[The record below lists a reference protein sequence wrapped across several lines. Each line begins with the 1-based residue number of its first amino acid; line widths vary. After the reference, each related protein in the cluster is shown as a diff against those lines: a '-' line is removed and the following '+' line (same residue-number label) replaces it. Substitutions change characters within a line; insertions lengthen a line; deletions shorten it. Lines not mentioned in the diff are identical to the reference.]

1 MNRKKRVISRMIGL
15 FSANVF
21 LITNILISVL
31 FAVPVM
37 AADYYTEGFFK
48 YSIVNQEYISIHS
61 YYGTEKEVVIPDSIA
76 GLPVL
81 CIEAKAFYGNSA
93 VEKITIPYTVREI
106 GEDAFGNMPALKEIV
121 TQSEGVSDKISDS
134 LEDNK
139 PKPDPEEQEPEQS
152 LEEKSPEPDNGEQ
165 EPEQSLEVE
174 SPENST
180 EESKNDNVENNT
192 PENKTET
199 DTSKE
204 QESQPDTQKDTQ
216 PDTQPETQ
224 PDAQQETQQDVQPD
238 TQPES
243 KDVVIKVEEPE
254 NKQFSQ
260 EQLNK
265 IVIAEEYE
273 EDEQKRIDVPG
284 MKDTYITVDENK
296 HLMIENADE
305 GVVLDDSQKYA
316 ISEDQDGNIRIT
328 DEKGNPVVVDE
339 KGEIHFSN
347 KEGET
352 IAENA
357 SNLISSDSEIVDT
370 VMDDMGKKQSNRYLL
385 WIAFGVV
392 LVVLAGAGIV
402 FWKKKRKQAL

>member
-15 FSANVF
+15 FSVNVF
-21 LITNILISVL
+21 LTTVILISL
-31 FAVPVM
+31 LYALPVM
-37 AADYYTEGFFK
+37 AADYYTEGFFR

-61 YYGTEKEVVIPDSIA
+61 YYGIEKEVVIPDSIA

-93 VEKITIPYTVREI
+93 TQKITIPYTVREI

-134 LEDNK
+134 LEDK
-139 PKPDPEEQEPEQS
+139 SPEPDPEEQEPEQS
-152 LEEKSPEPDNGEQ
+152 LEEKSPEPDN
-165 EPEQSLEVE
+165 
-174 SPENST
+174 
-180 EESKNDNVENNT
+180 T
-192 PENKTET
+192 P
-199 DTSKE
+199 
-204 QESQPDTQKDTQ
+204 
-216 PDTQPETQ
+216 
-224 PDAQQETQQDVQPD
+224 
-238 TQPES
+238 
-243 KDVVIKVEEPE
+243 
-254 NKQFSQ
+254 FSQ
-260 EQLNK
+260 DQLNQ
-265 IVIAEEYE
+265 IEIAEEYE
-273 EDEQKRIDVPG
+273 EDEQKKIDVPG

-296 HLMIENADE
+296 HLMIENAAE

-328 DEKGNPVVVDE
+328 NEKGNPVVVDE

-357 SNLISSDSEIVDT
+357 SNLISSDTEIVT
-370 VMDDMGKKQSNRYLL
+370 AEMDDMGKKQSNRYPI

-402 FWKKKRKQAL
+402 FWKKKRKQMI

>member
-15 FSANVF
+15 FSVNAF
-21 LITNILISVL
+21 LATLILRSVL
-31 FAVPVM
+31 FTVPVM

-121 TQSEGVSDKISDS
+121 TQSEEVSDKISDS
-134 LEDNK
+134 LED
-139 PKPDPEEQEPEQS
+139 
-152 LEEKSPEPDNGEQ
+152 KS
-165 EPEQSLEVE
+165 S
-174 SPENST
+174 ENST
-180 EESKNDNVENNT
+180 EESKNE
-192 PENKTET
+192 
-199 DTSKE
+199 
-204 QESQPDTQKDTQ
+204 
-216 PDTQPETQ
+216 
-224 PDAQQETQQDVQPD
+224 
-238 TQPES
+238 QPES

-357 SNLISSDSEIVDT
+357 SNLISSDTEIVT
-370 VMDDMGKKQSNRYLL
+370 TGMDDMGKKQSSRYLL

-402 FWKKKRKQAL
+402 FWKKKRKQVL

>member
-15 FSANVF
+15 FSVNVF
-21 LITNILISVL
+21 LTTVILISLL
-31 FAVPVM
+31 FALPVI

-61 YYGTEKEVVIPDSIA
+61 YYGTEKEVVIPESIA

-93 VEKITIPYTVREI
+93 ARKITIPYTVREI
-106 GEDAFGNMPALKEIV
+106 GEDAFGNMPALKKIV
-121 TQSEGVSDKISDS
+121 TQSEEVSDKVSDS

-152 LEEKSPEPDNGEQ
+152 H
-165 EPEQSLEVE
+165 EVE

-180 EESKNDNVENNT
+180 EESKNE
-192 PENKTET
+192 
-199 DTSKE
+199 
-204 QESQPDTQKDTQ
+204 
-216 PDTQPETQ
+216 
-224 PDAQQETQQDVQPD
+224 
-238 TQPES
+238 QPES

-254 NKQFSQ
+254 NTQFTQ
-260 EQLNK
+260 EQLNQ
-265 IVIAEEYE
+265 IEIAEEYEEE

-284 MKDTYITVDENK
+284 MKDTYITLDENK

-316 ISEDQDGNIRIT
+316 ISEDQDGNILIT
-328 DEKGNPVVVDE
+328 DENGNPVVVDE

-347 KEGET
+347 REGDE

-370 VMDDMGKKQSNRYLL
+370 VMDDMGMKQSSRYLL

-402 FWKKKRKQAL
+402 FWKKKRK

>member
-1 MNRKKRVISRMIGL
+1 MSTKKKGISRVAGKFLATVFLVFIL
-15 FSANVF
+15 FS
-21 LITNILISVL
+21 
-31 FAVPVM
+31 VPVM

-61 YYGTEKEVVIPDSIA
+61 YYGTEKEVVIPESIA

-121 TQSEGVSDKISDS
+121 TQSEEVSDKVSDS

-180 EESKNDNVENNT
+180 EESKNE
-192 PENKTET
+192 
-199 DTSKE
+199 
-204 QESQPDTQKDTQ
+204 
-216 PDTQPETQ
+216 
-224 PDAQQETQQDVQPD
+224 
-238 TQPES
+238 QPES
-243 KDVVIKVEEPE
+243 KDVVVKVEEPE
-254 NKQFSQ
+254 NTPFSQ
-260 EQLNK
+260 DQLNQ
-265 IVIAEEYE
+265 IEIAEEYEEE

-316 ISEDQDGNIRIT
+316 ISEEQDGNIRIT

-357 SNLISSDSEIVDT
+357 SNLISSDTEIVT
-370 VMDDMGKKQSNRYLL
+370 TGMDDMGKKQSNRYLF

-402 FWKKKRKQAL
+402 FWKKKRK

>member
-15 FSANVF
+15 FSVNAF
-21 LITNILISVL
+21 LTTVILISLL
-31 FAVPVM
+31 FALPVM

-81 CIEAKAFYGNSA
+81 CIEAKTFYGNSA
-93 VEKITIPYTVREI
+93 AQKITIPYTVREI

-121 TQSEGVSDKISDS
+121 TQSEEVSDKVSDS

-165 EPEQSLEVE
+165 EPEQSHEVE

-180 EESKNDNVENNT
+180 EESKNE
-192 PENKTET
+192 
-199 DTSKE
+199 
-204 QESQPDTQKDTQ
+204 
-216 PDTQPETQ
+216 
-224 PDAQQETQQDVQPD
+224 
-238 TQPES
+238 QPES
-243 KDVVIKVEEPE
+243 KDVVIKAEEPE

-296 HLMIENADE
+296 HLMIENDDE
-305 GVVLDDSQKYA
+305 GVVLDDSQEYV

-328 DEKGNPVVVDE
+328 DENGNPVVVDE

-347 KEGET
+347 REGDE

-370 VMDDMGKKQSNRYLL
+370 VMDDMGKKQSSRYLL

-402 FWKKKRKQAL
+402 FWKKKRK

>member
-15 FSANVF
+15 FSVNAF
-21 LITNILISVL
+21 LATLILRSVL
-31 FAVPVM
+31 FTVPVM

-61 YYGTEKEVVIPDSIA
+61 YYGTEKEVVIPESIA

-121 TQSEGVSDKISDS
+121 TQSEEVSDKVSD
-134 LEDNK
+134 
-139 PKPDPEEQEPEQS
+139 
-152 LEEKSPEPDNGEQ
+152 
-165 EPEQSLEVE
+165 SLEVE

-180 EESKNDNVENNT
+180 EESKNE
-192 PENKTET
+192 
-199 DTSKE
+199 
-204 QESQPDTQKDTQ
+204 
-216 PDTQPETQ
+216 
-224 PDAQQETQQDVQPD
+224 
-238 TQPES
+238 QPES
-243 KDVVIKVEEPE
+243 KDVVVKVEEPE
-254 NKQFSQ
+254 NTPFSQ
-260 EQLNK
+260 DQLNQ
-265 IVIAEEYE
+265 IEIEIAEEYE
-273 EDEQKRIDVPG
+273 EDEQKKIDVPG

-296 HLMIENADE
+296 HLMIENDDE
-305 GVVLDDSQKYA
+305 GVVLDDSQEYA

-339 KGEIHFSN
+339 KGEIHFIN
-347 KEGET
+347 KEGER

-357 SNLISSDSEIVDT
+357 SNLISSDTEIVT
-370 VMDDMGKKQSNRYLL
+370 AGMDDMGKKQSNRYPI

-402 FWKKKRKQAL
+402 FWKKNKKD